1 MYDSLMPE
9 QSAKSHAAV
18 DPLHMVIL
26 LILFVN
32 FVATTVIEVQID
44 RIRFEWYSVLH
55 VLVAL
60 ALFLVAAKT
69 RTNALKVQDRVIRLE
84 MQLRLQGLLSEP
96 LRSRINELTPSHMV
110 GLRFASDA
118 ELPALVEQCLKGE
131 LAHGEAVKKQ
141 VKNWVPD
148 YLRG

>member
-1 MYDSLMPE
+1 MADQMQTY
-9 QSAKSHAAV
+9 ASHRRYI
-18 DPLHMVIL
+18 PMWH
-26 LILFVN
+26 
-32 FVATTVIEVQID
+32 FVALPIVMINVFVEASRVYRYGAYKGTLWNLTFSIG
-44 RIRFEWYSVLH
+44 
-55 VLVAL
+55 VAL
-60 ALFLVAAKT
+60 AVFYS
-69 RTNALKVQDRVIRLE
+69 RTMAMKVQDRVIRLE

>member
-26 LILFVN
+26 LVLFVN
-32 FVATTVIEVQID
+32 FIATTVIEVQID

-84 MQLRLQGLLSEP
+84 EQMRMARVLPEP
-96 LRSRINELTPSHMV
+96 LRTQSSALTV
-110 GLRFASDA
+110 DQYIGLRFASDA
-118 ELPALVEQCLKGE
+118 ELPELVART
-131 LAHGEAVKKQ
+131 LAENLDRKTIKAAVT
-141 VKNWVPD
+141 NWRADD
-148 YLRG
+148 YRL

>member
-26 LILFVN
+26 LVLFVN

-69 RTNALKVQDRVIRLE
+69 RMNALKVQDRVIRLE
-84 MQLRLQGLLSEP
+84 EQMRMARVLPEP
-96 LRSRINELTPSHMV
+96 LRTQSSALTV
-110 GLRFASDA
+110 DQYIGLRFASDA
-118 ELPALVEQCLKGE
+118 ELPELVART
-131 LAHGEAVKKQ
+131 LAENLDRKTIKAAVL
-141 VKNWVPD
+141 NWRAD
-148 YLRG
+148 DCRL

>member
-84 MQLRLQGLLSEP
+84 EQMRMARVLPEP
-96 LRSRINELTPSHMV
+96 LRTQSSALTV
-110 GLRFASDA
+110 DQYIGLRFASDA
-118 ELPALVEQCLKGE
+118 ELPELVART
-131 LAHGEAVKKQ
+131 LAENLDRKAIKAAVM
-141 VKNWVPD
+141 NWRADD
-148 YLRG
+148 YRW